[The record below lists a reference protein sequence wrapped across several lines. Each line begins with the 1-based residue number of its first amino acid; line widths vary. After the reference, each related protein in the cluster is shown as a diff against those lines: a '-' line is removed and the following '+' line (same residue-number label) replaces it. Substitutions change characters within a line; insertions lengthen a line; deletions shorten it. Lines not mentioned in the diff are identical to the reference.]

1 MATKFHIKDDGTP
14 GQCGAASAESCP
26 KTQAG
31 DGFHGTLAEASA
43 ESERRFEAS
52 HGSVPVS
59 SSPASSSPVED
70 RRAFSTDMMD
80 SSEYRVEGGRLK
92 VEFEG
97 DGYDLGEL
105 KAVSSEEIKSWS
117 QDTFGSELE
126 LQDGEV
132 FPLYDEEGSEAGAY
146 MRSGDGF
153 YRAGAKGAYQ
163 MDPPS
168 PSSDSASYR
177 RLALEADYA
186 AKSVALQAAR
196 DAEAKLVAEQKAYD
210 EANGVKEGRARHKI
224 RVVGSTSTKTAKG
237 RNPKNGPTYY
247 IPTKG
252 QIDSRLDAKARIDT
266 ADREATAAF
275 VAVESKA
282 STATG
287 LSLSEQAQDLRDSVR
302 DYRDTRTSE
311 VERESIQDYWASQ
324 GVSSQFAA
332 LNRAANIQNEAQR
345 RKVAKGATPSSAHEG
360 DPKPKLP
367 PFEQRVEREAVD
379 QISTLGGNYSVKE
392 RAELK
397 RSLKARLEVS
407 GDLSAD
413 AVRLAT
419 RKTVDE
425 FDRSQPGWNSKGR
438 G

>member
-52 HGSVPVS
+52 HGAVPVS

-105 KAVSSEEIKSWS
+105 KAVSSEEVKSWS

-132 FPLYDEEGSEAGAY
+132 FPLYDAEGSEAGAY

-153 YRAGAKGAYQ
+153 YRAGEKGTYE
-163 MDPPS
+163 MDPPR
-168 PSSDSASYR
+168 PSSESSP
-177 RLALEADYA
+177 A
-186 AKSVALQAAR
+186 A
-196 DAEAKLVAEQKAYD
+196 
-210 EANGVKEGRARHKI
+210 
-224 RVVGSTSTKTAKG
+224 
-237 RNPKNGPTYY
+237 P
-247 IPTKG
+247 
-252 QIDSRLDAKARIDT
+252 
-266 ADREATAAF
+266 
-275 VAVESKA
+275 SKA
-282 STATG
+282 STPSG
-287 LSLSEQAQDLRDSVR
+287 SK
-302 DYRDTRTSE
+302 
-311 VERESIQDYWASQ
+311 
-324 GVSSQFAA
+324 
-332 LNRAANIQNEAQR
+332 LN
-345 RKVAKGATPSSAHEG
+345 GAPLG

-367 PFEQRVEREAVD
+367 PFEKRVEREAVD